1 MSKTPSPQHRH
12 EILFALLAAVAA
24 ALCAALAFR
33 LTVPLHA
40 QPSGSTLPDTR
51 ALTELVQV
59 DLNTADE
66 TALCTLPGVGPQL
79 AARIVEDRRSS
90 GLYVRVE
97 DVTRVPGITQEM
109 VDSWAGQVYVSR

>member
-1 MSKTPSPQHRH
+1 MSKTPSPQRRH
-12 EILFALLAAVAA
+12 EILFALLAAAAA

-40 QPSGSTLPDTR
+40 QPSGTLPDTR

-66 TALCTLPGVGPQL
+66 TALCALPGVGPQL

-90 GLYVRVE
+90 GLYARVE